1 MSKLYILCP
10 NGAVICLPKRKEAG
24 LPSFEIAAVQRG
36 LVVSVA
42 TVGTAKLAVA
52 KFLDAREQYERA
64 WISDDGGKILT
75 FDQLV
80 QRAQEE
86 ERHD

>member
-1 MSKLYILCP
+1 M
-10 NGAVICLPKRKEAG
+10 AA
-24 LPSFEIAAVQRG
+24 FEIGAIDERG

-42 TVGTAKLAVA
+42 TVATAKLAIV

-64 WISDDGGKILT
+64 WISDDAGNVLT

-80 QRAQEE
+80 RRAGEE
-86 ERHD
+86 ERDA

>member
-1 MSKLYILCP
+1 M
-10 NGAVICLPKRKEAG
+10 
-24 LPSFEIAAVQRG
+24 PSFEIAAVQRG